1 MGRSPPPVAGRC
13 PRLAANT
20 GAVFVDGDL
29 EVRFAARATNGSEGS
44 HTRATNCILLRP
56 APRGQGDRG
65 RPRRRTVLRRAAHV
79 AHRFEDISADSSGCC
94 STGRG

>member
-56 APRGQGDRG
+56 APRGQGDSG
-65 RPRRRTVLRRAAHV
+65 RPRRRTVLRRACGAPL
-79 AHRFEDISADSSGCC
+79 
-94 STGRG
+94 RGYLGGLFQVLFYGPRG